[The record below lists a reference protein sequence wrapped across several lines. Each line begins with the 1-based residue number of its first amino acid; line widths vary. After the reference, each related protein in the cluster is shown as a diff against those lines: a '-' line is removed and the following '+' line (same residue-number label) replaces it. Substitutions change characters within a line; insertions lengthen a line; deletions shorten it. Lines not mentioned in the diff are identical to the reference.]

1 MQELHLAQELINGS
15 PSLKLRNKVAPTL
28 LVARCCGCFLPLADS
43 SSTRMIM
50 ILQKSCTSS
59 LVACNIY
66 ITSAATASSTLPSL
80 LARAQDHC
88 RQLRLQNCTRQQQ
101 DDSSSNNK
109 RSVAAAI
116 VHAYADIPY
125 DRSSFH
131 LAGHSDCVAEVAI
144 GLIQNALNEIEVPS
158 NHLSSSNKNGGADA
172 NEATKLSGD
181 KPKESRHPYV
191 GLVDHVSVMPIAC
204 KEEDSTTTNSN
215 AAMNAANAA
224 RKIGSAISDKNSI
237 NMHYYGLACPNQTS
251 LATVRRRK
259 TSFFNSGGALDS
271 SGCKEVDSNNKDMSK
286 QQSQQCHYEK
296 GECTIGTPPQFVE
309 NYNIRLTR
317 NVDFNTA
324 KTLTQALRGRNISTK
339 GMGVPGVEA
348 LTLPYHRDAS
358 LGGDVFEVA
367 CNLTEPKDGSVEKIE
382 EQLEKWIVEQQQQQ
396 QHQLLSNLGEANSMR
411 NRDYFV
417 EKAYRVGTTEEQ
429 CINAVSYDEVA
440 DNDEED
446 DRWIKHDIQVLTR
459 FKEYLMS

>member
-1 MQELHLAQELINGS
+1 
-15 PSLKLRNKVAPTL
+15 
-28 LVARCCGCFLPLADS
+28 
-43 SSTRMIM
+43 M

-88 RQLRLQNCTRQQQ
+88 RQLRLQNCTQQQ
-101 DDSSSNNK
+101 QEEELLDSSSNNK

-158 NHLSSSNKNGGADA
+158 NRLSSNKNGADA
-172 NEATKLSGD
+172 NDATKLSGD

-204 KEEDSTTTNSN
+204 KEEDSTTTNTN

-237 NMHYYGLACPNQTS
+237 NMHYYGLACPNHTS

-271 SGCKEVDSNNKDMSK
+271 NGCNEVDSSNNNNDIPK
-286 QQSQQCHYEK
+286 QQSQQRHYEK

-348 LTLPYHRDAS
+348 LTLPYHRNAS

-367 CNLTEPKDGSVEKIE
+367 CNLTAPKDGSVEKIE
-382 EQLEKWIVEQQQQQ
+382 EKLEKWIVEQQ

-429 CINAVSYDEVA
+429 CINILNYDEVA

-446 DRWIKHDIQVLTR
+446 DRWMKYDIQVLTR
-459 FKEYLMS
+459 FKEYLMA

>member
-1 MQELHLAQELINGS
+1 
-15 PSLKLRNKVAPTL
+15 
-28 LVARCCGCFLPLADS
+28 
-43 SSTRMIM
+43 M

-66 ITSAATASSTLPSL
+66 ITAAATASSTLPSL

-88 RQLRLQNCTRQQQ
+88 RQLRLQNCTQKQQEEEQ
-101 DDSSSNNK
+101 IDSSSNNNK

-131 LAGHSDCVAEVAI
+131 LAGQSDCVAEVAI

-158 NHLSSSNKNGGADA
+158 NHLSSNKNGADA
-172 NEATKLSGD
+172 NDATKLTTGD
-181 KPKESRHPYV
+181 KPKETRHPYV

-271 SGCKEVDSNNKDMSK
+271 SGCNEVDSSNNNNDIPK
-286 QQSQQCHYEK
+286 QQSQKCHYEK

-382 EQLEKWIVEQQQQQ
+382 EQLEKWIAEQQQH
-396 QHQLLSNLGEANSMR
+396 HQLLSNLGEVNSKR
-411 NRDYFV
+411 NRDFYI

-429 CINAVSYDEVA
+429 CINIL
-440 DNDEED
+440 NDEED
-446 DRWIKHDIQVLTR
+446 NRWIKHDIQVLTR
-459 FKEYLMS
+459 FKEYLMA

>member
-1 MQELHLAQELINGS
+1 
-15 PSLKLRNKVAPTL
+15 
-28 LVARCCGCFLPLADS
+28 
-43 SSTRMIM
+43 MIM
-50 ILQKSCTSS
+50 ILQKSCNSS

-88 RQLRLQNCTRQQQ
+88 RQLRLQNCTQQQ
-101 DDSSSNNK
+101 EQIGSSNNDK

-131 LAGHSDCVAEVAI
+131 LAGQSDCVAEVAI
-144 GLIQNALNEIEVPS
+144 GLIQNALNEIEFPS
-158 NHLSSSNKNGGADA
+158 NHLRSSNNANDA
-172 NEATKLSGD
+172 TNLTGD

-191 GLVDHVSVMPIAC
+191 GLVDHVSVMPITC
-204 KEEDSTTTNSN
+204 KEEDSTTTNTN
-215 AAMNAANAA
+215 AAMNAAANAA

-271 SGCKEVDSNNKDMSK
+271 NEGKIEIDSSNKDMSK
-286 QQSQQCHYEK
+286 QQPQQLHYEK
-296 GECTIGTPPQFVE
+296 GECTIGTPTQFVE

-324 KTLTQALRGRNISTK
+324 KTLTQALRGRNIPTK

-367 CNLTEPKDGSVEKIE
+367 CNLTEPKNGSVEKIE
-382 EQLEKWIVEQQQQQ
+382 EQLEKWIIEQQQQH
-396 QHQLLSNLGEANSMR
+396 QHQLLSNLGEVNSKR
-411 NRDYFV
+411 NRDFYI
-417 EKAYRVGTTEEQ
+417 EGAYRVGTTEEQ
-429 CINAVSYDEVA
+429 CINVLNYDEVA
-440 DNDEED
+440 ADNYEED
-446 DRWIKHDIQVLTR
+446 DRWMKYDIQVLTR
-459 FKEYLMS
+459 FKEYLMA

>member
-1 MQELHLAQELINGS
+1 
-15 PSLKLRNKVAPTL
+15 
-28 LVARCCGCFLPLADS
+28 
-43 SSTRMIM
+43 M
-50 ILQKSCTSS
+50 ILQKSCNSS

-88 RQLRLQNCTRQQQ
+88 RQLRLQNCTQQQ
-101 DDSSSNNK
+101 QEEEQIDSSSNNK

-131 LAGHSDCVAEVAI
+131 LAGQSDCVAEVAI

-158 NHLSSSNKNGGADA
+158 NHLSSNKNGADA
-172 NEATKLSGD
+172 NDATKLTTGD

-224 RKIGSAISDKNSI
+224 RKIGSVISDKNSI
-237 NMHYYGLACPNQTS
+237 NMHYYGLACPNHTS

-271 SGCKEVDSNNKDMSK
+271 SGCNEVDSNNKDMSK
-286 QQSQQCHYEK
+286 QQAQQLHYEK
-296 GECTIGTPPQFVE
+296 GDCTIGAPPVFVE

-339 GMGVPGVEA
+339 GMGVPSVEA

-367 CNLTEPKDGSVEKIE
+367 CNLTEPKIGSVEKIE

-396 QHQLLSNLGEANSMR
+396 QQQLLSNLGEVNSKR
-411 NRDYFV
+411 NRDFYI

-440 DNDEED
+440 GNDEED

-459 FKEYLMS
+459 FKEYLMA

>member
-1 MQELHLAQELINGS
+1 
-15 PSLKLRNKVAPTL
+15 
-28 LVARCCGCFLPLADS
+28 
-43 SSTRMIM
+43 M

-66 ITSAATASSTLPSL
+66 ITAAATASSTLPSL

-88 RQLRLQNCTRQQQ
+88 RQLRLQNCTQKQQEEEQ
-101 DDSSSNNK
+101 IDSSSNNNK

-131 LAGHSDCVAEVAI
+131 LAGQSDCVAEVAI

-158 NHLSSSNKNGGADA
+158 NHLSSNKNGADA
-172 NEATKLSGD
+172 NDATKLTTGD
-181 KPKESRHPYV
+181 KPKETRHPYV

-271 SGCKEVDSNNKDMSK
+271 SGCNEVDSSNNNNDIPK
-286 QQSQQCHYEK
+286 QQSQKCHYEK

-382 EQLEKWIVEQQQQQ
+382 EQLEKWIAEQQQH
-396 QHQLLSNLGEANSMR
+396 HQLLSNLGEVNSKR
-411 NRDYFV
+411 NRDFYI

-429 CINAVSYDEVA
+429 CINIL
-440 DNDEED
+440 NDEED
-446 DRWIKHDIQVLTR
+446 NRWKKHDIQVLTR
-459 FKEYLMS
+459 FKEYLMA

>member
-1 MQELHLAQELINGS
+1 
-15 PSLKLRNKVAPTL
+15 
-28 LVARCCGCFLPLADS
+28 
-43 SSTRMIM
+43 MIM
-50 ILQKSCTSS
+50 ILQKSCNSS

-66 ITSAATASSTLPSL
+66 ITAAATASSTLPSL

-88 RQLRLQNCTRQQQ
+88 RQLRLQNCTTQQQ
-101 DDSSSNNK
+101 HEEEEQIDSSSNNNK

-131 LAGHSDCVAEVAI
+131 LAGQSDCVAEVAI
-144 GLIQNALNEIEVPS
+144 GLIQNALNEIEFPS
-158 NHLSSSNKNGGADA
+158 NHLSSNKNGADA
-172 NEATKLSGD
+172 NDATNLTTGD
-181 KPKESRHPYV
+181 KSKESRHPYV

-224 RKIGSAISDKNSI
+224 RKIGNAISDKNSI
-237 NMHYYGLACPNQTS
+237 NMHYYGLTCPNHTS

-271 SGCKEVDSNNKDMSK
+271 SDCNEVDSNNNNKDMSK
-286 QQSQQCHYEK
+286 QHSQQLHYEK
-296 GECTIGTPPQFVE
+296 GDCTIGAPPQFVE

-339 GMGVPGVEA
+339 GIGVPGVEA

-367 CNLTEPKDGSVEKIE
+367 CNLTDPKDGSVEKIE

-396 QHQLLSNLGEANSMR
+396 LLSNLGGANGMR
-411 NRDYFV
+411 HRDYFI

-429 CINAVSYDEVA
+429 CINAVSYDEGT

-459 FKEYLMS
+459 FKEYLMA

>member
-1 MQELHLAQELINGS
+1 
-15 PSLKLRNKVAPTL
+15 
-28 LVARCCGCFLPLADS
+28 
-43 SSTRMIM
+43 M

-66 ITSAATASSTLPSL
+66 ITAAATASSTLPSL

-88 RQLRLQNCTRQQQ
+88 RQLRLQNCTQKQQEEEQ
-101 DDSSSNNK
+101 IDSSSNNNK

-131 LAGHSDCVAEVAI
+131 LAGQSDCVAEVAI

-158 NHLSSSNKNGGADA
+158 NHLSSNKNGADA
-172 NEATKLSGD
+172 NDATKLTTGD
-181 KPKESRHPYV
+181 KPKETRHPYV

-224 RKIGSAISDKNSI
+224 RKIGRAISDKNSI

-271 SGCKEVDSNNKDMSK
+271 SGCNEVDSSNNNNDIPK
-286 QQSQQCHYEK
+286 QQSQKCHYEK

-382 EQLEKWIVEQQQQQ
+382 EQLEKWIAEQQQH
-396 QHQLLSNLGEANSMR
+396 HQLLSNLGEVNSKR
-411 NRDYFV
+411 NRDFYI

-429 CINAVSYDEVA
+429 CINIL
-440 DNDEED
+440 NDEED
-446 DRWIKHDIQVLTR
+446 NRWIKHDIQVLTR
-459 FKEYLMS
+459 FKEYLMA

>member
-1 MQELHLAQELINGS
+1 
-15 PSLKLRNKVAPTL
+15 
-28 LVARCCGCFLPLADS
+28 
-43 SSTRMIM
+43 M

-66 ITSAATASSTLPSL
+66 ITAAATASSTLPSL

-88 RQLRLQNCTRQQQ
+88 RQLRLQNCTQKQQEEEQ
-101 DDSSSNNK
+101 IDSSSNNNK

-131 LAGHSDCVAEVAI
+131 LAGQSDCVAEVAI

-158 NHLSSSNKNGGADA
+158 NHLSSNKNGADA
-172 NEATKLSGD
+172 NDATKLTTGD
-181 KPKESRHPYV
+181 KPKETRHPYV

-259 TSFFNSGGALDS
+259 TSFFNSGGAFDS
-271 SGCKEVDSNNKDMSK
+271 SGCNEVDSSNNNNDIPK
-286 QQSQQCHYEK
+286 QQSQKCHYEK

-339 GMGVPGVEA
+339 EGMGVPGVEA

-382 EQLEKWIVEQQQQQ
+382 EQLEKWIAEQQQQQ
-396 QHQLLSNLGEANSMR
+396 QHQLLSNLGEVNSKR
-411 NRDYFV
+411 NRDFYI

-429 CINAVSYDEVA
+429 CINIL
-440 DNDEED
+440 NDEED
-446 DRWIKHDIQVLTR
+446 NRWIKHDIQVLTR
-459 FKEYLMS
+459 FKEYLMA

>member
-1 MQELHLAQELINGS
+1 
-15 PSLKLRNKVAPTL
+15 
-28 LVARCCGCFLPLADS
+28 
-43 SSTRMIM
+43 MIM

-66 ITSAATASSTLPSL
+66 ITAAATASSTLPSL

-88 RQLRLQNCTRQQQ
+88 RQLRLQNCTQKQQEEEQ
-101 DDSSSNNK
+101 IDSSSNNNK

-131 LAGHSDCVAEVAI
+131 LAGQSDCVAEVAI

-158 NHLSSSNKNGGADA
+158 NHLSSNKNGADA
-172 NEATKLSGD
+172 NDATKLTTGD
-181 KPKESRHPYV
+181 KPKETRHPYV

-271 SGCKEVDSNNKDMSK
+271 SGCNEVDSSNNNNDIPK
-286 QQSQQCHYEK
+286 QQSQKCHYEK

-382 EQLEKWIVEQQQQQ
+382 EQLEKWIAEQQQH
-396 QHQLLSNLGEANSMR
+396 HQLLSNLGEVNSKR
-411 NRDYFV
+411 NRDFYI

-429 CINAVSYDEVA
+429 CINIL
-440 DNDEED
+440 NDEED
-446 DRWIKHDIQVLTR
+446 NRWIKHDIQVLTR
-459 FKEYLMS
+459 FKEYLMA

>member
-1 MQELHLAQELINGS
+1 ML
-15 PSLKLRNKVAPTL
+15 
-28 LVARCCGCFLPLADS
+28 
-43 SSTRMIM
+43 
-50 ILQKSCTSS
+50 
-59 LVACNIY
+59 
-66 ITSAATASSTLPSL
+66 
-80 LARAQDHC
+80 
-88 RQLRLQNCTRQQQ
+88 
-101 DDSSSNNK
+101 
-109 RSVAAAI
+109 
-116 VHAYADIPY
+116 
-125 DRSSFH
+125 
-131 LAGHSDCVAEVAI
+131 
-144 GLIQNALNEIEVPS
+144 
-158 NHLSSSNKNGGADA
+158 
-172 NEATKLSGD
+172 
-181 KPKESRHPYV
+181 
-191 GLVDHVSVMPIAC
+191 
-204 KEEDSTTTNSN
+204 
-215 AAMNAANAA
+215 

-271 SGCKEVDSNNKDMSK
+271 SGCNEVDSSNNNNDIPK

-317 NVDFNTA
+317 NVDLNTA

-382 EQLEKWIVEQQQQQ
+382 EQLEKWIAEQQQH
-396 QHQLLSNLGEANSMR
+396 HQLLSNLGEVNSKR
-411 NRDYFV
+411 NRDFYI

-429 CINAVSYDEVA
+429 CINIL
-440 DNDEED
+440 NDEED
-446 DRWIKHDIQVLTR
+446 NRWIKHDIQVLTR
-459 FKEYLMS
+459 FKEYLMA